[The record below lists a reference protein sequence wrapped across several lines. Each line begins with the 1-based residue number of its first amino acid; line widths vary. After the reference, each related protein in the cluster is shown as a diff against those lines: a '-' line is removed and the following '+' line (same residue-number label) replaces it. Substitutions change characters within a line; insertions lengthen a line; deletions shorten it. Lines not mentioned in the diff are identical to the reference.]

1 MNKADFVEVQKH
13 VNILNVAYHLSLEIT
28 EKQGAEVKAICPFC
42 GYNKNSKIA
51 TLTLYADNNK
61 FECSRCK
68 KKGFSPDLYA
78 KVKGISSQAAY
89 NELLERECFSLNKSN
104 IIISPIN
111 EIADIDTRNKVY
123 STFLNMLKLEPKH
136 RRYLQTIGFLN
147 SSIDKQNYKSIPQNY
162 IVRRLIA
169 GRLKKMF
176 SLEGIP
182 GFYQQADWGWTF
194 TYAKGFFVPLL
205 DEQNRIQALS
215 VHLEEPLENTENLWF
230 SSNGKINGTTV
241 KNWTSKTNI
250 TENTK
255 TIVITDNLIMNN
267 LIKATT
273 DASIIAY
280 SNLNNTYQVLKE
292 LDNTNID
299 NIIFAVKDLEQN
311 EKLKNV
317 IKEIYNDL
325 IPIGYNIETKNIENY
340 KDILKDDFLCTY
352 GLKIV
357 A

>member
-1 MNKADFVEVQKH
+1 MQFLVNRFNEKYNQQNRITIRFFDEEPLTVRRIRYNQSGAVCYCMANQNDGRQKISNLWKPINCSEECKYRYAADE
-13 VNILNVAYHLSLEIT
+13 
-28 EKQGAEVKAICPFC
+28 
-42 GYNKNSKIA
+42 NSKPMCNLEG
-51 TLTLYADNNK
+51 TLK
-61 FECSRCK
+61 FLL
-68 KKGFSPDLYA
+68 P
-78 KVKGISSQAAY
+78 GISDDRIW
-89 NELLERECFSLNKSN
+89 LMK
-104 IIISPIN
+104 I
-111 EIADIDTRNKVY
+111 T
-123 STFLNMLKLEPKH
+123 
-136 RRYLQTIGFLN
+136 G
-147 SSIDKQNYKSIPQNY
+147 YKSIQ
-162 IVRRLIA
+162 
-169 GRLKKMF
+169 
-176 SLEGIP
+176 
-182 GFYQQADWGWTF
+182 
-194 TYAKGFFVPLL
+194 
-205 DEQNRIQALS
+205 RIQALS
-215 VHLEEPLENTENLWF
+215 IHLEKPLENTENLWF

-325 IPIGYNIETKNIENY
+325 IHIGYNIETKNIENY
-340 KDILKDDFLCTY
+340 KDILEEDFLCTY
-352 GLKIV
+352 GIKSV